1 MRFKITDNRSGEQYN
16 VEEPKRQAIA
26 RPLLKGKQQLKH
38 HTQEKD
44 ADESLTQEEIVGL
57 KKLAKLSPKLETL
70 IEKLEDLEKE
80 DTSIKEEEKEEEV
93 EEEIEPEDDDIDI
106 EEIEEEKEEIKEDT
120 DKDDDF
126 DDLDA
131 DDDAEEVED
140 EDEEIVENDGS
151 IDDTDEVIFDKKR
164 KCDSKKSI
172 GSLEK
177 PTKDSL
183 NDKEI
188 DEQNEI
194 AEAWKMRYKGGK

>member
-16 VEEPKRQAIA
+16 VDEEKRQAIVG
-26 RPLLKGKQQLKH
+26 RPLLKSKQQLKH

-80 DTSIKEEEKEEEV
+80 DKSVKEEKEEEIE
-93 EEEIEPEDDDIDI
+93 EEEIEPEDDVDI
-106 EEIEEEKEEIKEDT
+106 EEIEEEKEEEDT

-177 PTKDSL
+177 TTKDSL
-183 NDKEI
+183 SDKEI

>member
-26 RPLLKGKQQLKH
+26 RPLLRGKQQLKH

-80 DTSIKEEEKEEEV
+80 DTSIKEEKEEK
-93 EEEIEPEDDDIDI
+93 EEEIEPEDDVDI
-106 EEIEEEKEEIKEDT
+106 EEIEEEKEEEDT

-177 PTKDSL
+177 TTKDSL
-183 NDKEI
+183 SDKEI

>member
-16 VEEPKRQAIA
+16 VDEEKRQAIV

-80 DTSIKEEEKEEEV
+80 DKSVKEEKEEEIE
-93 EEEIEPEDDDIDI
+93 EEEIEPEDDVDI
-106 EEIEEEKEEIKEDT
+106 EEIEEEKEEDT

-131 DDDAEEVED
+131 DDDVEEVED

-177 PTKDSL
+177 TTKDSL
-183 NDKEI
+183 SDKEI